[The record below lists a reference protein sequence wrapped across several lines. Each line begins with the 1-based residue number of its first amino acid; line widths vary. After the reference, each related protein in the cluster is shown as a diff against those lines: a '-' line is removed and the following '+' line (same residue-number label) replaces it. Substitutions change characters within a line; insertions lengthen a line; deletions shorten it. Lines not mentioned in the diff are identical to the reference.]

1 MNVVDVPMFSDTAPV
16 EVSVIVVTEAGTVDE
31 VNATDPPMVSV
42 LSDDKPLN
50 VGVKAEVPVTA
61 NVVAAE
67 SVNDMKEATAPV
79 VTFNVV
85 N

>member
-1 MNVVDVPMFSDTAPV
+1 MNVVDVPMLSDTAPV
-16 EVSVIVVTEAGTVDE
+16 EVSVIVVKEAGTVVE

-50 VGVKAEVPVTA
+50 VAVKAEVPVTA